1 MHESKK
7 SAQEPESA
15 FQTLSSTA
23 IDLDSKV
30 LNWCIS
36 WLLLEDLLCHVVVG
50 SPNCSFCPT
59 EKNYCHHA
67 LHTWTIFRSTDYWI
81 LWQSISWL
89 NKFFPPLCRWELCN
103 ANESG
108 EKEIVLN
115 CTVSSYF
122 WQWTKAKPKVRTVT
136 LVAYDFFSLYQ
147 FIPNYSPF
155 DSTGSR
161 VYVDL
166 FFMAAN
172 TSFLSKKCK
181 VNWNKFSVSQWKI
194 ASKILKLLFFF
205 IDLFLILSFG
215 IMV

>member
-23 IDLDSKV
+23 VDLDSKV

-36 WLLLEDLLCHVVVG
+36 WLLLEDLLCHAVVG
-50 SPNCSFCPT
+50 SPNRSFCPT
-59 EKNYCHHA
+59 EKNYCHHT

-136 LVAYDFFSLYQ
+136 LVAYDFF
-147 FIPNYSPF
+147 
-155 DSTGSR
+155 
-161 VYVDL
+161 L
-166 FFMAAN
+166 FTN
-172 TSFLSKKCK
+172 SFQITVL
-181 VNWNKFSVSQWKI
+181 
-194 ASKILKLLFFF
+194 
-205 IDLFLILSFG
+205 LILLDPGFMLTFSSWLPIPASFQRSVKSIG
-215 IMV
+215 TNLVFHSEKLPQKYWNYFFSS